1 MKKKILGFFAVT
13 ALLVACNTKDEA
25 KTKSSSSSLKMPYEA
40 GYATEFTNDVSDS
53 ALLNVLNSYKAWEN
67 GDMQALRATMDDSAY
82 VRGADGF
89 RFEGLTDSLMPKWKS
104 FRDSLSSVVIKMD
117 VWLKNHS
124 VKDSADY
131 INVWYKEIDTY
142 KSGKVDSAY
151 YQDDNGLKKGKII
164 WFSSHRQEYV
174 KKK

>member
-1 MKKKILGFFAVT
+1 
-13 ALLVACNTKDEA
+13 
-25 KTKSSSSSLKMPYEA
+25 
-40 GYATEFTNDVSDS
+40 
-53 ALLNVLNSYKAWEN
+53 
-67 GDMQALRATMDDSAY
+67 

-89 RFEGLTDSLMPKWKS
+89 RFEGLTDSLIPKWKS

-124 VKDSADY
+124 VKDTADY

-151 YQDDNGLKKGKII
+151 NQDDNGLKNGKII
-164 WFSSHRQEYV
+164 WYSSHRQEFV